1 MKIKIRLKKDMEISQ
16 PMATQPWEFGY
27 FVDSIAAGQ
36 LPAPRAVII
45 TEHGEFELVPFYSI
59 KAINE
64 KKNRMDKLLRKIGK
78 NDFFKLHE
86 ETTMNPQP
94 KQKRLILSK
103 TDWIRQIKRMFS
115 ECGYAC
121 QVCGKVYYPEE
132 NCLAPH
138 HIKTRGAGGGNDPK
152 NIMIVCKEC
161 HFKIHSGE
169 VEI

>member
-16 PMATQPWEFGY
+16 PMATQLWEFGY

-45 TEHGEFELVPFYSI
+45 TEHDEFELVPFYSI

-86 ETTMNPQP
+86 EA
-94 KQKRLILSK
+94 K
-103 TDWIRQIKRMFS
+103 
-115 ECGYAC
+115 
-121 QVCGKVYYPEE
+121 
-132 NCLAPH
+132 
-138 HIKTRGAGGGNDPK
+138 
-152 NIMIVCKEC
+152 
-161 HFKIHSGE
+161 
-169 VEI
+169 